1 MSPSTRTLN
10 ALTTT
15 TAILLILL
23 LSYYVWAGRQKIK
36 VTSEK
41 ATIHLWPDSKSKII
55 GKVSSGTVLNAE
67 YKRGKWFR
75 VNFRLTEDAI
85 IKSGYIN
92 QKYIEQLKP
101 KSDKSDKTL
110 IISGKRAIRGKK
122 VTYKGERLTLRF
134 KNADIRDVIVILCD
148 IGGLNVVFDPEIST
162 KISCDLRDVPWDQ
175 ALDVILK
182 TNRLG
187 KTMEGKVLRIGKM
200 DNLIEKLKYR
210 K

>member
-1 MSPSTRTLN
+1 MSPFTRTVN
-10 ALTTT
+10 ALAAT

-23 LSYYVWAGRQKIK
+23 LSHYAWAGKQKIM

-41 ATIHLWPDSKSKII
+41 ATIHLWPDFKSQII
-55 GKVSSGTVLNAE
+55 GQLSSGVVLNVE
-67 YKRGKWFR
+67 YKQGKWFR
-75 VNFRLTEDAI
+75 VNFRLTEDTV

-92 QKYIEQLKP
+92 QKYIEKLKP
-101 KSDKSDKTL
+101 KPDKTL

-122 VTYKGERLTLRF
+122 VSYKGERITLRF
-134 KNADIRDVIVILCD
+134 KNADIRDVIVVLCD
-148 IGGLNVVFDPEIST
+148 IGGLNVVFDPDVSG

-187 KTMEGKVLRIGKM
+187 KTWEEKVLRIGKIA
-200 DNLIEKLKYR
+200 NLIDNR
-210 K
+210 